1 MKPFPLVPHPS
12 YEHDQHWHLHQAPS
26 QPAAA
31 GKRSRSGGAVAAH
44 HAASRGTAGS
54 RWGSRAAGARA
65 ARGPACECPPAP
77 AARTCRQDGQR
88 ECQRQQEDACE
99 HRGILWWE
107 PGEQQ
112 AQGEPSAGTASGTPA
127 SRLAAARGSSRG
139 ARKHFGVSW
148 LLSHWTNLLLLRA
161 APPARGTSPAEL
173 LPGTCC
179 GPAEAQTGRESSV
192 RPGV

>member
-1 MKPFPLVPHPS
+1 MNVTSIGTYTNPLPS
-12 YEHDQHWHLHQAPS
+12 PQLQGSEAEVT
-26 QPAAA
+26 
-31 GKRSRSGGAVAAH
+31 GAVAAH

-54 RWGSRAAGARA
+54 RGGSRAAGARA
-65 ARGPACECPPAP
+65 APGPACECPPAP
-77 AARTCRQDGQR
+77 ATRTCGQDGQGK
-88 ECQRQQEDACE
+88 CQQQQEDACE
-99 HRGILWWE
+99 HRGILGRE
-107 PGEQQ
+107 PGEQR

-127 SRLAAARGSSRG
+127 LRLAAARGSSRG

-179 GPAEAQTGRESSV
+179 GPAEAQTGRESSI
-192 RPGV
+192 RPGF